1 MPNPK
6 YFILALFSIC
16 CTPLFAQE
24 TVIPFELTPANNIAV
39 KATLNKKDTAT
50 LMFHTA
56 ANSLTLTED
65 AVKKMSSLVFDGADS
80 VKSWGG
86 NGNTSRFSKSN
97 TLEIGN
103 RKWEHVPIWE
113 NINSGPQTGG
123 KFGLELFDG
132 KIVEIDFD
140 KKVIVLHTKLPGK
153 AKRFEKLKLTY
164 EDEMMFV
171 EGTCEVGGKLLI
183 NRFLIH
189 SGYSGTLLLD
199 DQFTASNKI
208 DTQLKIVDQKTLKDS
223 FGNVL
228 VTNKAVLPSFKLSS
242 KRMVS
247 IPIGFFTGALGRQ
260 KMSIIG
266 ADLLKRFN
274 MIIDAERAHIYLR
287 ENKSISSGYF
297 RG

>member
-171 EGTCEVGGKLLI
+171 EGTCEVAGKLLI

>member
-16 CTPLFAQE
+16 CTPIFAQE

-39 KATLNKKDTAT
+39 KATLNKKDTVT

-123 KFGLELFDG
+123 KLGLELFDG

-199 DQFTASNKI
+199 DQFTALNKI

-228 VTNKAVLPSFKLSS
+228 VTNKAVLPSFKLGS

-247 IPIGFFTGALGRQ
+247 IPVGFFTGALGRQ

>member
-39 KATLNKKDTAT
+39 KATLNKKDTVT

-97 TLEIGN
+97 TIEIGN

-153 AKRFEKLKLTY
+153 AKRFEKLRLIY

-183 NRFLIH
+183 NQFLIH

>member
-1 MPNPK
+1 MQHPK
-6 YFILALFSIC
+6 YFIFILFSIC

-24 TVIPFELTPANNIAV
+24 TVIPFELTSANNIAV
-39 KATLNKKDTAT
+39 KATLNKKDTVT

-65 AVKKMSSLVFDGADS
+65 AVKKMSSVVFDGADS

-97 TLEIGN
+97 TLKIGN
-103 RKWEHVPIWE
+103 RKWGHVPIWE

-123 KFGLELFDG
+123 KFGMELFDG
-132 KIVEIDFD
+132 KIIEIDFD

-153 AKRFEKLKLTY
+153 SKRFEKLKLTY

-171 EGTCEVGGKLLI
+171 EGACEVGGKLLV
-183 NRFLIH
+183 NRFLLH

-228 VTNKAVLPSFKLSS
+228 VTNKAVLPSFNLGSN
-242 KRMVS
+242 RMAG
-247 IPIGFFTGALGRQ
+247 IPVGFFTGALGRQ

-266 ADLLKRFN
+266 ADLLRRFN
-274 MIIDAERAHIYLR
+274 LIIDAERAHIYLK